1 MALTAL
7 ETISQKLQEERDNRL
22 ESILISSGSAAIA
35 KNEYNVT
42 IVDNKNV
49 ASSLVFKELNK
60 DKYDEEEIKKAI
72 NVNVTE
78 LKPNIPEPN
87 LNLIPKPIY
96 DKLALQYADLQK
108 QYNDLE
114 TIYQV
119 ALAEIRR
126 LDTEVKR
133 VTIEK
138 LTIEQKDD
146 LIANQMETLKD
157 TLNLFTDQIQTAI
170 QKSVEESILRTS
182 LQSQN
187 AGYKVQ
193 IEALIK
199 QIDSLNSIIEGLQAQ
214 LGAVQQQQA
223 ITTGTQAQALAGGAD
238 VINEVVIL
246 KINGPEIDNAF
257 KIASKQK
264 AGSTDVKWTSGGTL
278 DFTNNDKSPV
288 TITLS
293 HPTPPGFSIDWM
305 TFPKGKSFT
314 IAAGASE
321 SIQLGIDHN
330 SGTGKDSKKKLF
342 GYSGSTDYKSE
353 LTVTVTKADG
363 KAASKKYPTKNTK
376 NHPDSY

>member
-1 MALTAL
+1 MALTTL

-96 DKLALQYADLQK
+96 DKLVLQYADLQK

-293 HPTPPGFSIDWM
+293 HPIPPGFSIDWM

-314 IAAGASE
+314 IAGGASE

-330 SGTGKDSKKKLF
+330 SGNGKDSKKKTF

-363 KAASKKYPTKNTK
+363 KAAYKKFPTKNTK

>member
-35 KNEYNVT
+35 KNGYNVT

-96 DKLALQYADLQK
+96 DKLVLQYADLQK

-114 TIYQV
+114 AVYQV
-119 ALAEIRR
+119 ALTEIRR

-157 TLNLFTDQIQTAI
+157 TLNLFTDQIQTAV

-246 KINGPEIDNAF
+246 KINGPENDTSF
-257 KIASKQK
+257 KLASKQNAK
-264 AGSTDVKWTSGGTL
+264 SGQTKWNSGGTL
-278 DFTNNDKSPV
+278 NFTNNDKSAV

-293 HPTPPGFSIDWM
+293 HPNPSGFNTNWM
-305 TFPKGKSFT
+305 TFPKGNTFT
-314 IAAGASE
+314 IAAGGTE
-321 SIQLGIDHN
+321 SIELGINNKAGD
-330 SGTGKDSKKKLF
+330 GKDSRKKTF
-342 GYSGSTDYKSE
+342 GWSGSSDYKSE
-353 LTVTVTKADG
+353 LTVTVTKADS
-363 KAASKKYPTKNTK
+363 KASSKSYPTKYTK
-376 NHPDSY
+376 NHPDSF

>member
-1 MALTAL
+1 MALTTL

-96 DKLALQYADLQK
+96 DKLVLQYADLQK

-293 HPTPPGFSIDWM
+293 HPIPPGFSIDWM

-314 IAAGASE
+314 IAGGASE

>member
-157 TLNLFTDQIQTAI
+157 TLNLFTDQIQTAV

-293 HPTPPGFSIDWM
+293 HPIPPGFSIDWM

-314 IAAGASE
+314 IAGGASE

>member
-49 ASSLVFKELNK
+49 ASSLIFKELNK

-114 TIYQV
+114 TVYQI

-157 TLNLFTDQIQTAI
+157 TLNLFTDQIQTAV

-246 KINGPEIDNAF
+246 KINGPEIDKAF

-264 AGSTDVKWTSGGTL
+264 ASSTDVKWTSGGTL

-293 HPTPPGFSIDWM
+293 HPIPPGFSIDWM

-314 IAAGASE
+314 IAGGASE

-330 SGTGKDSKKKLF
+330 SGTGKDSKKKTF

>member
-157 TLNLFTDQIQTAI
+157 TLNLFTDQIQTAV

-246 KINGPEIDNAF
+246 KINGPEIDKAF

-264 AGSTDVKWTSGGTL
+264 ASSSDVKWTSGGTL

>member
-96 DKLALQYADLQK
+96 DKLVLQYADLQK

-246 KINGPEIDNAF
+246 KINGPEIDKAF

-264 AGSTDVKWTSGGTL
+264 ASSTDVKWTSGGTL

-293 HPTPPGFSIDWM
+293 HPIPPGFSIDWM

-314 IAAGASE
+314 IAGGASE

-330 SGTGKDSKKKLF
+330 SGTGKDSKKKTF

>member
-264 AGSTDVKWTSGGTL
+264 ASSTDVKWTSGGTL

-293 HPTPPGFSIDWM
+293 HPIPPGFNIDWM

-314 IAAGASE
+314 IAGGASE

-330 SGTGKDSKKKLF
+330 SGNGKDSKKKTF

>member
-49 ASSLVFKELNK
+49 VSSLVFKNLSK
-60 DKYDEEEIKKAI
+60 PKYDELELIKAI
-72 NVNVTE
+72 DVDIKE

-157 TLNLFTDQIQTAI
+157 TLNLFTDQIQTAV

-293 HPTPPGFSIDWM
+293 HPIPPGFSIDWM

-314 IAAGASE
+314 IAGGASE

>member
-157 TLNLFTDQIQTAI
+157 TLNLFTDQIQTAV

-246 KINGPEIDNAF
+246 KINGPEIDKAF

-264 AGSTDVKWTSGGTL
+264 ASSTDVKWTSGGTL

-293 HPTPPGFSIDWM
+293 HPPPPGFSIDWM

>member
-114 TIYQV
+114 AVYQI

-157 TLNLFTDQIQTAI
+157 TLNLFTDQIQTAV

-246 KINGPEIDNAF
+246 KINGPEIDKAF

-264 AGSTDVKWTSGGTL
+264 ASSTDVKWTSGGTL

-293 HPTPPGFSIDWM
+293 HPIPPGFSIDWM

-314 IAAGASE
+314 IAGGASE

-330 SGTGKDSKKKLF
+330 SGTGKDSKKKTF

>member
-114 TIYQV
+114 AVYQI

-157 TLNLFTDQIQTAI
+157 TLNLFTDQIQTAV

-246 KINGPEIDNAF
+246 KINGPEIDKAF

-264 AGSTDVKWTSGGTL
+264 ASSTDVKWTSGGTL

-293 HPTPPGFSIDWM
+293 HPIPPGFSIDWM

-314 IAAGASE
+314 IAGGASE

-330 SGTGKDSKKKLF
+330 SGNGKDSKKKTF

>member
-264 AGSTDVKWTSGGTL
+264 ASSTDVKWTSGGTL

-293 HPTPPGFSIDWM
+293 HPIPPGFNIDWM

-314 IAAGASE
+314 IAGGASE

-330 SGTGKDSKKKLF
+330 SGNGKDSKKKIF

>member
-157 TLNLFTDQIQTAI
+157 TLNLFTDQIQTAV

-246 KINGPEIDNAF
+246 KINGPEIDKAF

-264 AGSTDVKWTSGGTL
+264 ASSTDVKWTSGGTL

-293 HPTPPGFSIDWM
+293 HPIPPGFSIDWM

>member
-7 ETISQKLQEERDNRL
+7 ETIAQKLQEERSNRL
-22 ESILISSGSAAIA
+22 ESILISSGSSAIV

-42 IVDNKNV
+42 IVDEKNV

-96 DKLALQYADLQK
+96 DKLSEKYTELEK
-108 QYNDLE
+108 NYNDLDI
-114 TIYQV
+114 IYQIAV
-119 ALAEIRR
+119 REIEK
-126 LDTEVKR
+126 LQLEVKK

-146 LIANQMETLKD
+146 LIANQMD
-157 TLNLFTDQIQTAI
+157 TLSNTLTLFTEQIGTAL

-187 AGYKVQ
+187 SGYKVQ
-193 IEALIK
+193 IESLIK

-223 ITTGTQAQALAGGAD
+223 ITSGTTAQALAAGAD
-238 VINEVVIL
+238 VINEVVVL
-246 KINGPEIDNAF
+246 KINGPEIDKAW
-257 KIASKQK
+257 KIASKQR
-264 AGSTDVKWTSGGTL
+264 AGSSDTKWTSGGTL
-278 DFTNNDKSPV
+278 NFTNNDKSTV

-293 HPTPPGFSIDWM
+293 HPKPQGFDIDWM

-314 IAAGASE
+314 IAGGASE

-330 SGTGKDSKKKLF
+330 SGNGKDSKKKWI

-353 LTVTVTKADG
+353 LTIKVTKADG
-363 KAASKKYPTKNTK
+363 KVASKTYPTKNTK
-376 NHPDSY
+376 THPDSY

>member
-157 TLNLFTDQIQTAI
+157 TLNLFTDQIQTAV

-246 KINGPEIDNAF
+246 KINGPEIDKAF

-264 AGSTDVKWTSGGTL
+264 ASSTDVKWTSGGTL

-330 SGTGKDSKKKLF
+330 SGNGKDSKKKLF

-353 LTVTVTKADG
+353 LTITVTKADG

>member
-157 TLNLFTDQIQTAI
+157 TLNLFTDQIQTAV

-246 KINGPEIDNAF
+246 KINGPEIDKAF

-264 AGSTDVKWTSGGTL
+264 ASSTDVKWTSGGTL

-353 LTVTVTKADG
+353 LTITVTKADG

>member
-1 MALTAL
+1 MALTTL

-246 KINGPEIDNAF
+246 KINGPEIDKAF

-264 AGSTDVKWTSGGTL
+264 ASSTDVKWTSGGTL

-293 HPTPPGFSIDWM
+293 HPIPPGFSIDWM

-314 IAAGASE
+314 IAGGASE

>member
-1 MALTAL
+1 M
-7 ETISQKLQEERDNRL
+7 
-22 ESILISSGSAAIA
+22 
-35 KNEYNVT
+35 
-42 IVDNKNV
+42 
-49 ASSLVFKELNK
+49 
-60 DKYDEEEIKKAI
+60 
-72 NVNVTE
+72 
-78 LKPNIPEPN
+78 
-87 LNLIPKPIY
+87 
-96 DKLALQYADLQK
+96 ALQYADLQK

-157 TLNLFTDQIQTAI
+157 TLNLFTDQIQTAV

-246 KINGPEIDNAF
+246 KINGPEIDKAF

-264 AGSTDVKWTSGGTL
+264 ASSTDVKWTSGGTL

-330 SGTGKDSKKKLF
+330 SGNGKDSKKKLF

>member
-1 MALTAL
+1 MALTTL

-157 TLNLFTDQIQTAI
+157 TLNLFTDQIQTAV

-199 QIDSLNSIIEGLQAQ
+199 QIDSLNSILEGLQAQ

-293 HPTPPGFSIDWM
+293 HPIPPGFSIDWM

-314 IAAGASE
+314 IAGGASE

>member
-96 DKLALQYADLQK
+96 DKLVLQYADLQK

-157 TLNLFTDQIQTAI
+157 TLNLFTDQIQTAV

-246 KINGPEIDNAF
+246 KINGPEIDKAF

-264 AGSTDVKWTSGGTL
+264 ASSTDVKWTSGGTL

-293 HPTPPGFSIDWM
+293 HPIPPGFSIDWM

-314 IAAGASE
+314 IAGGASE

-330 SGTGKDSKKKLF
+330 SGTGKDSKKKTF

>member
-114 TIYQV
+114 AVYQV
-119 ALAEIRR
+119 ALTEIRR

-157 TLNLFTDQIQTAI
+157 TLNLFTDQIQTAV

-246 KINGPEIDNAF
+246 KINGPEIDKAF

-264 AGSTDVKWTSGGTL
+264 ASSTDVKWTSGGTL

-293 HPTPPGFSIDWM
+293 HPIPPGFSIDWM

-314 IAAGASE
+314 IAGGASE

-330 SGTGKDSKKKLF
+330 SGTGKDSKKKTF

>member
-1 MALTAL
+1 MALTTL

-157 TLNLFTDQIQTAI
+157 TLNLFTDQIQTAV

-246 KINGPEIDNAF
+246 KINGPEIDKAF

-264 AGSTDVKWTSGGTL
+264 ASSTDVKWTSGGTL

>member
-7 ETISQKLQEERDNRL
+7 ETIAQKLQEERSNRL
-22 ESILISSGSAAIA
+22 ESILISSGSEAIA

-96 DKLALQYADLQK
+96 DKLSLQYADLQK
-108 QYNDLE
+108 QYNDLD

-119 ALAEIRR
+119 AVNEIQR
-126 LDTEVKR
+126 LDNEVKR

-157 TLNLFTDQIQTAI
+157 TLNLFTDQIQTAV

-187 AGYKVQ
+187 SGYKVQ

-246 KINGPEIDNAF
+246 KINGPSNDKEF
-257 KIASKQK
+257 KIASKQNAK
-264 AGSTDVKWTSGGTL
+264 SGDTKWNSGGTL
-278 DFTNNDKSPV
+278 DFTNNDKTPV

-293 HPTPPGFSIDWM
+293 HANPAGFNTNWM
-305 TFPKGKSFT
+305 AFPKGKSFP

-321 SIQLGIDHN
+321 TVELGIISKAGD
-330 SGTGKDSKKKLF
+330 GKDSRKKTF
-342 GYSGSTDYKSE
+342 GWSGSTDYKSE
-353 LTVTVTKADG
+353 LTVTVTKGDG
-363 KAASKKYPTKNTK
+363 KSASKSYPTKYTK

>member
-7 ETISQKLQEERDNRL
+7 ETIAQKLQEERDNRL
-22 ESILISSGSAAIA
+22 ESILISSGSQAIA

-87 LNLIPKPIY
+87 LDLIPKPIY
-96 DKLALQYADLQK
+96 DKLSLQYADLQK

-114 TIYQV
+114 IVYQAAV
-119 ALAEIRR
+119 TEIQR
-126 LDTEVKR
+126 LDNEVKR

-146 LIANQMETLKD
+146 LIANQIETLKD
-157 TLNLFTDQIQTAI
+157 TLALFTDQIQTAI

-187 AGYKVQ
+187 TGYKVQ

-223 ITTGTQAQALAGGAD
+223 ITSGTQAQALAGGAD

-246 KINGPEIDNAF
+246 KINGPSIDKEF

-264 AGSTDVKWTSGGTL
+264 ASSSDTKWTSGGTL

-293 HPTPPGFSIDWM
+293 HPIPKGFDIDWM

-314 IAAGASE
+314 IAGGASE

-330 SGTGKDSKKKLF
+330 SGTGKDSKKKTF

-353 LTVTVTKADG
+353 LTITVTKADG
-363 KAASKKYPTKNTK
+363 KAASKTYPTKNTK

>member
-157 TLNLFTDQIQTAI
+157 TLNLFTDQIQTAV

-246 KINGPEIDNAF
+246 KINGPEIDKAF

-264 AGSTDVKWTSGGTL
+264 ASSSDVKWTSGGTL

-353 LTVTVTKADG
+353 LTITVTKADG

>member
-157 TLNLFTDQIQTAI
+157 TLNLFTDQIQTAV

-293 HPTPPGFSIDWM
+293 HPIPPGFSIDWM

>member
-35 KNEYNVT
+35 KNEHNVT

-96 DKLALQYADLQK
+96 DKLVLQYADLQK

-246 KINGPEIDNAF
+246 KINGPEIDKAF

-264 AGSTDVKWTSGGTL
+264 ASSTDVKWTSGGTL

-293 HPTPPGFSIDWM
+293 HPIPPGFSIDWM

-314 IAAGASE
+314 IAGGASE

-330 SGTGKDSKKKLF
+330 SGTGKDSKKKTF

>member
-114 TIYQV
+114 AVYQV
-119 ALAEIRR
+119 ALTEIRR

-264 AGSTDVKWTSGGTL
+264 ASSTDVKWTSGGTL

-293 HPTPPGFSIDWM
+293 HPIPPGFSIDWM

-314 IAAGASE
+314 IAGGASE

-330 SGTGKDSKKKLF
+330 SGNGKDSKKKIF

>member
-157 TLNLFTDQIQTAI
+157 TLNLFTDQIQTAV

>member
-157 TLNLFTDQIQTAI
+157 TLNLFTDQIQTAV

-246 KINGPEIDNAF
+246 KINGPEIDKAF

-264 AGSTDVKWTSGGTL
+264 ASSTDVKWTSGGTL

>member
-7 ETISQKLQEERDNRL
+7 ETIAQKLQEERSNRL
-22 ESILISSGSAAIA
+22 ESILISSGSEAIA
-35 KNEYNVT
+35 KNQYNVT

-96 DKLALQYADLQK
+96 DKLSLQYADLQK
-108 QYNDLE
+108 QYNDLD

-119 ALAEIRR
+119 AVNEIQR
-126 LDTEVKR
+126 LDNEVKR

-157 TLNLFTDQIQTAI
+157 TLNLFTDQIQTAV

-223 ITTGTQAQALAGGAD
+223 ITSGTQAQALAGGAD

-246 KINGPEIDNAF
+246 KINGPSNDKEF
-257 KIASKQK
+257 KIASKQQAK
-264 AGSTDVKWTSGGTL
+264 SGDTKWNSGGTL
-278 DFTNNDKSPV
+278 DFTNNDKIPV

-293 HPTPPGFSIDWM
+293 HPNPAGFTTNWM

-314 IAAGASE
+314 IAGGASE
-321 SIQLGIDHN
+321 SIQLGIDN
-330 SGTGKDSKKKLF
+330 KAGDGKDSKKKLF
-342 GYSGSTDYKSE
+342 GYSGSSDYKSE
-353 LTVTVTKADG
+353 LTVTVTKGDG
-363 KAASKKYPTKNTK
+363 KSASKSYPTKYTK

>member
-114 TIYQV
+114 AVYQI

-157 TLNLFTDQIQTAI
+157 TLNLFTDQIQTAV

-246 KINGPEIDNAF
+246 KINGPEIDKAF

-264 AGSTDVKWTSGGTL
+264 ASSTDVKWTSGGTL

-288 TITLS
+288 TITLN
-293 HPTPPGFSIDWM
+293 HPIPPGFSIDWM

-314 IAAGASE
+314 IAGGASE

-330 SGTGKDSKKKLF
+330 SGNGKDSKKKTF